1 AARFRAALRGRFNLP
16 LTARY
21 EGGTELIGA
30 IHDRGAQRSITLYFL
45 AGTIRG
51 DARFGVHAKVLSPA
65 RLSTLPADP
74 ADLAIHGGPAWPT
87 SLWRPGHIYSI
98 RLVYRHRPGQERLT
112 GAWVG

>member
-74 ADLAIHGGPAWPT
+74 TDLEIHGGPSWPPT
-87 SLWRPGHIYSI
+87 LLRPGDHSFLKVRY
-98 RLVYRHRPGQERLT
+98 H
-112 GAWVG
+112 